1 MLSGLFDRLRE
12 AHSRADVVA
21 IVVTGANGKFSAGF
35 DINEF
40 VKQSGGGGID
50 STCALLLYWSPSLN
64 LQHALFAHALALQLA
79 LQNLGLLCAGEQH
92 TACCQA
98 TPLLH
103 PGTLPDRLLLAAR
116 SINDNFCELLESGPK
131 PTVAAIEGVALG
143 GGLETALACNARLCS
158 PGAPHLK
165 CCSTANSLS
174 VSAGLRG
181 TVRAGAGPGVL
192 RLHHVFHVPLVACRH

>member
-21 IVVTGANGKFSAGF
+21 IVVNGANGKFSAGF

-50 STCALLLYWSPSLN
+50 STCALLFSWSFSLT
-64 LQHALFAHALALQLA
+64 LQHTHFACALALQPA
-79 LQNLGLLCAGEQH
+79 PPNLGLLLCAGEQH
-92 TACCQA
+92 TACRQA
-98 TPLLH
+98 MLRLLS
-103 PGTLPDRLLLAAR
+103 GTLPNHLVLTAR

-131 PTVAAIEGVALG
+131 PTVAAVEGVALG

-158 PGAPHLK
+158 PGAR
-165 CCSTANSLS
+165 LS
-174 VSAGLRG
+174 HVSQRCRQPSGCQPAW
-181 TVRAGAGPGVL
+181 GAICMPVQFFELQTSQPSG
-192 RLHHVFHVPLVACRH
+192 AC